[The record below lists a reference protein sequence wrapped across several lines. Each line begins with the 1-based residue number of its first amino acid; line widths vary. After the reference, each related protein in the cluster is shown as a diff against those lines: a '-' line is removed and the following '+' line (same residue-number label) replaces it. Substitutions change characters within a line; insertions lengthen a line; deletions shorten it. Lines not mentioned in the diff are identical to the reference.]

1 LQNIEFEASCERSFT
16 SFNLRPIDQ
25 PTTYDHSSH
34 YPRQAIMIYNKF
46 ILALAIS
53 AGLMDVA
60 FAQGFRNGG
69 GRGGKASTT
78 VATTSAAAAT
88 TTTTTAAAATTTT
101 AAAATSAAAASTN
114 TTSDATAGDLALN
127 PANVQT
133 GSQQNGQAVA
143 EAGQVASDT

>member
-1 LQNIEFEASCERSFT
+1 
-16 SFNLRPIDQ
+16 
-25 PTTYDHSSH
+25 
-34 YPRQAIMIYNKF
+34 MIYNKF

-69 GRGGKASTT
+69 ARGGKASTT
-78 VATTSAAAAT
+78 AATSAAAA

-101 AAAATSAAAASTN
+101 AAAASSAAAASTN
-114 TTSDATAGDLALN
+114 TTSDATASDLELN

-133 GSQQNGQAVA
+133 GSQQNGQSVT
-143 EAGQVASDT
+143 EAGQSASDT

>member
-1 LQNIEFEASCERSFT
+1 
-16 SFNLRPIDQ
+16 
-25 PTTYDHSSH
+25 
-34 YPRQAIMIYNKF
+34 MIYDKF

-69 GRGGKASTT
+69 ARGGKASTT
-78 VATTSAAAAT
+78 VATSSAAAA

-101 AAAATSAAAASTN
+101 AAAASSAAAASTN
-114 TTSDATAGDLALN
+114 TTSDATASDLALN

-133 GSQQNGQAVA
+133 GSQQNGQAVT

>member
-1 LQNIEFEASCERSFT
+1 
-16 SFNLRPIDQ
+16 
-25 PTTYDHSSH
+25 
-34 YPRQAIMIYNKF
+34 MIYDKF

-69 GRGGKASTT
+69 ARGGKASTT
-78 VATTSAAAAT
+78 VATSSAAAA

-101 AAAATSAAAASTN
+101 AAAASSAAAASTN
-114 TTSDATAGDLALN
+114 TTSAADLALN

-133 GSQQNGQAVA
+133 GSQQNGQAVT

>member
-1 LQNIEFEASCERSFT
+1 
-16 SFNLRPIDQ
+16 
-25 PTTYDHSSH
+25 
-34 YPRQAIMIYNKF
+34 MIYNKF

-69 GRGGKASTT
+69 ARGGKASTT
-78 VATTSAAAAT
+78 VATSSAAAA

-101 AAAATSAAAASTN
+101 AAAASSAAAASTN
-114 TTSDATAGDLALN
+114 TTSAADLALN

-133 GSQQNGQAVA
+133 GSQQNGQAVT

>member
-1 LQNIEFEASCERSFT
+1 LQNIEFEASCERSFA

-34 YPRQAIMIYNKF
+34 YPRQSIMIYNKF
-46 ILALAIS
+46 ILALAVS
-53 AGLMDVA
+53 AGLMDVV

-78 VATTSAAAAT
+78 VATTSAAAAA
-88 TTTTTAAAATTTT
+88 TTTTAAATTTTT
-101 AAAATSAAAASTN
+101 AAAATSATAASTN
-114 TTSDATAGDLALN
+114 TTSGATAGDLALN

>member
-1 LQNIEFEASCERSFT
+1 
-16 SFNLRPIDQ
+16 
-25 PTTYDHSSH
+25 
-34 YPRQAIMIYNKF
+34 MIYNKF

-69 GRGGKASTT
+69 ARGGKASTT
-78 VATTSAAAAT
+78 VATSSAAAAT
-88 TTTTTAAAATTTT
+88 TSTTAAAAS
-101 AAAATSAAAASTN
+101 SAAAASTN
-114 TTSDATAGDLALN
+114 TTSDATASDLALN

-133 GSQQNGQAVA
+133 GSQQNGQAVT